1 VSTRDLLAGVALFAG
16 ASEGDL
22 ARVAAWAEEARFAAG
37 DHLFRAG
44 ERADRLYVLVEGR
57 VALSVHAPGRGD
69 LVVETLG
76 PGDVVGVS
84 WALPYERWDLDARA
98 LTDVAA
104 LAVDA
109 APLRS
114 VMDAED
120 PLGRVVRLG
129 ITGLLG
135 ERLHTTRLRLIDLY
149 QEGAGA

>member
-1 VSTRDLLAGVALFAG
+1 VSTRDLLARVALFAG
-16 ASEGDL
+16 ASEDDL
-22 ARVAAWAEEARFAAG
+22 DRVAAWTEEARFTAG
-37 DHLFRAG
+37 DVLLRAG
-44 ERADRLYVLVEGR
+44 ERADRLYILVEGR

-98 LTDVAA
+98 LTDGACLA
-104 LAVDA
+104 LDA
-109 APLRS
+109 APLRT
-114 VMDAED
+114 VMDGDD

-135 ERLHTTRLRLIDLY
+135 ERLHATRLRLVDLY
-149 QEGAGA
+149 QGGATT

>member
-1 VSTRDLLAGVALFAG
+1 VSTRDLLAGVALLAG
-16 ASEGDL
+16 ASDDDL
-22 ARVAAWAEEARFAAG
+22 DRVAGWTEEAWFASG
-37 DHLFRAG
+37 DHLLRAG
-44 ERADRLYVLVEGR
+44 EPADRLHVIVEGR
-57 VALSVHAPGRGD
+57 VALSIHAPGRGD

-76 PGDVVGVS
+76 PGDVLGVS

-98 LTDVAA
+98 LTDVAT
-104 LAVDA
+104 LAIDA

-135 ERLHTTRLRLIDLY
+135 ERLHATRIRLIDLY
-149 QEGAGA
+149 QGGAGE

>member
-1 VSTRDLLAGVALFAG
+1 MSTRDLLAGVALFAG
-16 ASEGDL
+16 ASEDDL
-22 ARVAAWAEEARFAAG
+22 DRVAAWTEEARFTAG
-37 DHLFRAG
+37 DVLLRAG
-44 ERADRLYVLVEGR
+44 EPADRLYVLVEGR

-98 LTDVAA
+98 LTDVAT

-135 ERLHTTRLRLIDLY
+135 ERLHATRLRLVDLY
-149 QEGAGA
+149 QGGATT

>member
-1 VSTRDLLAGVALFAG
+1 MSTRDLLAGVALFAG
-16 ASEGDL
+16 ASDADL
-22 ARVAAWAEEARFAAG
+22 DRVVAWAEEAKFAEG
-37 DHLFRAG
+37 DRLFRAG
-44 ERADRLYVLVEGR
+44 EPADRLHVLVEGR
-57 VALSVHAPGRGD
+57 VALSIHAPGRGD

-104 LAVDA
+104 LAIDA

-120 PLGRVVRLG
+120 SLGRVVRLG

-135 ERLHTTRLRLIDLY
+135 ERLHATRLRLIDLY